1 MDEFIEF
8 AQYLSEQEWK
18 KPRHCPVSRMM
29 NILTM
34 WLFSAHAGYATG
46 QVVYW
51 LFDGWFW

>member
-18 KPRHCPVSRMM
+18 KPRHCPVDKGI